1 VDAMCE
7 AKRERCARVA
17 TQSLTLLTE
26 GPRRRVLKSYF
37 PQTIGVFHERL
48 LKCLREG
55 DAVE

>member
-1 VDAMCE
+1 VEAMCE
-7 AKRERCARVA
+7 AKREPCARAA

-26 GPRRRVLKSYF
+26 GPRRCVLESLF
-37 PQTIGVFHERL
+37 PQTIGLFHERL